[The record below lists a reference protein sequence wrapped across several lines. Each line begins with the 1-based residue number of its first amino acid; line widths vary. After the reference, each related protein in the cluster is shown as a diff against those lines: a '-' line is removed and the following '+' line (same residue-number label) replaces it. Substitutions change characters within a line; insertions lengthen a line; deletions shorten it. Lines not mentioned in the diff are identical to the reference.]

1 MQGRKAREMNKRVL
15 VVDDDY
21 NLRKFIS
28 ANLEARGYC
37 VTQAADGIEAMSLF
51 GSQDPDIIILDIT
64 MPRMDGFEVC
74 RLVRKVSNVPIIML
88 SARQDVSDKARC
100 FEFGANEYMTK
111 PFGLREF
118 LARIEAVQ
126 RRALLKKETMQ
137 NK

>member
-1 MQGRKAREMNKRVL
+1 MNKKVL

-28 ANLEARGYC
+28 ANLEARGYS

-137 NK
+137 N